1 MPDILGRVR
10 TAIKPDRPV
19 KNAKTF
25 LRTFVAKGPFK
36 AIVDGSEAVWS
47 TNMERID
54 DVVGS
59 QLSRGG
65 PIQ

>member
-1 MPDILGRVR
+1 MDILGRVR
-10 TAIKPDRPV
+10 SAVKPDRPV
-19 KNAKTF
+19 KNIKLT
-25 LRTFVAKGPFK
+25 LRTLVAHGPLR
-36 AIVDGSEAVWS
+36 AAVDGSDAVWS

-54 DVVGS
+54 DLAGT